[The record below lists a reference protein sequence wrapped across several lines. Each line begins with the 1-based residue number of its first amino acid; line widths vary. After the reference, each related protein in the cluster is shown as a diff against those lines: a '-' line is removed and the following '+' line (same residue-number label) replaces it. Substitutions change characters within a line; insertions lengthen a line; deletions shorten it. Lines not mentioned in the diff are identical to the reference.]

1 MKDIRKVCK
10 EDIVG
15 LKRVLENVDL
25 FPSEMLDEMISDYL
39 INPESEEI
47 WFTYTVEN
55 KPISIGYCAP
65 QKLTERTYNLYAIGV
80 HADSQGQGIGKA
92 MMDFIEKYL
101 QDIGARILI
110 VETSST
116 LEFALT
122 RAFYNKIGYTQEAT
136 IRDFWKDGDDKV
148 VFWKKLNTL

>member
-1 MKDIRKVCK
+1 MKEIRKVCK
-10 EDIVG
+10 EDIEG

-47 WFTYTVEN
+47 WFTCTVDN

-65 QKLTERTYNLYAIGV
+65 EKLTERTYNLYAIGV

-101 QDIGARILI
+101 QDSGARILI
-110 VETSST
+110 V
-116 LEFALT
+116 
-122 RAFYNKIGYTQEAT
+122 
-136 IRDFWKDGDDKV
+136 
-148 VFWKKLNTL
+148 